1 MLIDP
6 DVGEAVQALG
16 VALRTPAALSARAR
30 EIAILSV
37 AVAHKSEFEWYSHCI
52 SARTAGLS
60 DADLVALRSG
70 TSASSMSEEEQL
82 VHLISEALVSDHDL
96 DDSLYE
102 RGVQQ
107 LGLVAL
113 IDLVYLIGYY
123 ELIARSM
130 SVFRTPLPDGA
141 PTSFE

>member
-1 MLIDP
+1 MLVDP
-6 DVGEAVQALG
+6 DVGEALQALG
-16 VALRTPAALSARAR
+16 VALRTPAGLSVRAR

-37 AVAHKSEFEWYSHCI
+37 AVAYKSEFEWYSHCI
-52 SARTAGLS
+52 SARAAGLS
-60 DADLVALRSG
+60 DADLSALRSG
-70 TSASSMSEEEQL
+70 TSASSMNEDEQL
-82 VHLISEALVSDHDL
+82 VHRISAALISDRDL

-102 RGVQQ
+102 RGVEQ

-130 SVFRTPLPDGA
+130 RVFRTPLPDGA
-141 PTSFE
+141 PTSFD